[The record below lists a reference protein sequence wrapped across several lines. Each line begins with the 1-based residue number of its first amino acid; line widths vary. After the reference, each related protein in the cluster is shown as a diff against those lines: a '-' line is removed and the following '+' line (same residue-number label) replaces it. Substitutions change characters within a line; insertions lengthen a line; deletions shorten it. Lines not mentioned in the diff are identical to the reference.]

1 MENESLPLYEG
12 VDWNMFITSFCLNY
26 SLPLYEGVDWNWS
39 VRRGKRTG
47 RPVSLFTREWI
58 EIIKSSACDSS
69 TFVSLFTREW
79 IEIDGAFCR
88 CFAAS
93 GLPLYEGVDWN
104 PTYQWMTEKPVLS
117 PSLRGSGLKWWCVLP
132 LFCCVSVSLF
142 TREWIEMA
150 ENKHFLVTIWKSPSL
165 RGSGLKFLLQFLVS
179 LFEQSP
185 SLRGSGLKSSRFTK
199 HKPMASKSP
208 SLRGSGL
215 K

>member
-1 MENESLPLYEG
+1 
-12 VDWNMFITSFCLNY
+12 
-26 SLPLYEGVDWNWS
+26 
-39 VRRGKRTG
+39 
-47 RPVSLFTREWI
+47 
-58 EIIKSSACDSS
+58 
-69 TFVSLFTREW
+69 
-79 IEIDGAFCR
+79 
-88 CFAAS
+88 
-93 GLPLYEGVDWN
+93 
-104 PTYQWMTEKPVLS
+104 
-117 PSLRGSGLKWWCVLP
+117 
-132 LFCCVSVSLF
+132 
-142 TREWIEMA
+142 MA